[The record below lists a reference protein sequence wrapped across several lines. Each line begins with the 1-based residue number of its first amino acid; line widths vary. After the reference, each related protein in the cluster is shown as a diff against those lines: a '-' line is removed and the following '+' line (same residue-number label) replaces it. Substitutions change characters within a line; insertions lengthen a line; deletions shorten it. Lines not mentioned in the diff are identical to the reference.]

1 MLVDGVLGC
10 FSRCGI
16 YHSFVVQGLRALPG
30 GRKGEP
36 PGGLPVF
43 TRRFPLPF
51 LPLIFTSIFT
61 PRFLQEIFPPIFTSD
76 FPWLFSEDI
85 FHPAF
90 SARLSGVVF
99 HLPFFLCKIS
109 TRFIGTGRTP
119 TRPSTNLQK
128 ITRSRFLQK
137 VPCCE
142 PKSPLPKSH
151 PRIPPSLIP
160 KNLYPLKG
168 I

>member
-1 MLVDGVLGC
+1 MEFTTALLCKVCAPFQVAERVNPWLP
-10 FSRCGI
+10 SRF
-16 YHSFVVQGLRALPG
+16 H
-30 GRKGEP
+30 P
-36 PGGLPVF
+36 P
-43 TRRFPLPF
+43 
-51 LPLIFTSIFT
+51 
-61 PRFLQEIFPPIFTSD
+61 IFPPIFTPD
-76 FPWLFSEDI
+76 FYPHFYPHFYSRFCRRFSLPFLLPIFPGDFLED
-85 FHPAF
+85 FHPPF
-90 SARLSGVVF
+90 STGKFRIVF

-109 TRFIGTGRTP
+109 TCFIGAGWSP

-128 ITRSRFLQK
+128 TARSRFLQK